1 VRSPEL
7 TDPGP
12 SIAEPRRRIVGEL
25 RSWPTRRRVVAA
37 AVAVVTV
44 LVVGVPT
51 DVIPN
56 PLFDRPVEVTWW
68 SWPVLVATGVLAGL
82 LAATYVRHGAR
93 GENGAENGGENGA
106 ENGAEADRSVRLGG
120 VGGLLAYFAVGC
132 PVCNKFVLLALGATG
147 AMEFFAPI
155 QPVLA
160 VAGVVVLAIALRVR
174 LRTATACPVP
184 LR

>member
-1 VRSPEL
+1 M
-7 TDPGP
+7 
-12 SIAEPRRRIVGEL
+12 
-25 RSWPTRRRVVAA
+25 VAA

-93 GENGAENGGENGA
+93 GENGAENGA
-106 ENGAEADRSVRLGG
+106 ENGIEADRSVRLGG

>member
-1 VRSPEL
+1 
-7 TDPGP
+7 
-12 SIAEPRRRIVGEL
+12 
-25 RSWPTRRRVVAA
+25 VVAA

-93 GENGAENGGENGA
+93 GENGAENGA
-106 ENGAEADRSVRLGG
+106 ENGIEADRSVRLGG

>member
-1 VRSPEL
+1 M
-7 TDPGP
+7 
-12 SIAEPRRRIVGEL
+12 
-25 RSWPTRRRVVAA
+25 
-37 AVAVVTV
+37 TV

-82 LAATYVRHGAR
+82 LAATYVRNDAR
-93 GENGAENGGENGA
+93 GENGVENGAENGI
-106 ENGAEADRSVRLGG
+106 EADRSVRLGG